1 MNGRA
6 LAVALSLLLLV
17 SGAAAGRRLSES
29 GRGHA
34 PAPDVVSRVSDARD
48 EALRRLVARAIY
60 GHPTFW
66 RYASFPAPPIQIT
79 VEDGRVTLTGVV
91 GSEIERA
98 LAGTL
103 ATGHG
108 EVSVTNLLGTR
119 LARIN

>member
-1 MNGRA
+1 MNGRV
-6 LAVALSLLLLV
+6 LAVALSLLLV
-17 SGAAAGRRLSES
+17 SGVATGRRLSEPA
-29 GRGHA
+29 RAHA
-34 PAPDVVSRVSDARD
+34 PAPDVAVHVSDARD

-66 RYASFPAPPIQIT
+66 RYASFPDPPIRVT
-79 VEDGRVTLTGVV
+79 VADGRVTLTGVV

-119 LARIN
+119 LASIN